1 MKQKEFEFCK
11 SKNLNYSKKFVE
23 RLKKKA
29 NKNNSKKYRIN
40 IHQSVND
47 KIQEMIVVIMKNTRV
62 REHFHSKKSETLQVI
77 EGLATLIFF
86 DKKGKIKKKI
96 KLGDYKSG
104 LTFFYKVA
112 KNQIHTIKT
121 HTKYFVFK
129 ETTSGPFNKSQ
140 SSFPKWSLQ

>member
-1 MKQKEFEFCK
+1 MKQKEFEFSK
-11 SKNLNYSKKFVE
+11 SKSFYYSKKFIE
-23 RLKKKA
+23 KLKRKA
-29 NKNNSKKYRIN
+29 NKNKSKKYRVN
-40 IHQSVND
+40 IHQSLRD
-47 KIQEMIVVIMKNTRV
+47 KIHEMIVVIMKNTRV

-77 EGLATLIFF
+77 EGLATLIIFG
-86 DKKGKIKKKI
+86 KKGKIKKKI

-104 LTFFYKVA
+104 RAFFYKVD

-129 ETTSGPFNKSQ
+129 ETTSGPFNKRQ

>member
-11 SKNLNYSKKFVE
+11 SKNFNYSKKFVE
-23 RLKKKA
+23 KLKKKA
-29 NKNNSKKYRIN
+29 NKNKSKKYRIN
-40 IHQSVND
+40 IHQSLND

-77 EGLATLIFF
+77 EGRATLIFF
-86 DKKGKIKKKI
+86 DKKSKIKKKI

-112 KNQIHTIKT
+112 KKPDT
-121 HTKYFVFK
+121 HNHNSY
-129 ETTSGPFNKSQ
+129 
-140 SSFPKWSLQ
+140 